1 MSTRPRTPE
10 HFPKMRHRARHRRMR
25 SQQRAK
31 VGTALISIT
40 VETRPIPK
48 RLREAFRKAGDAFG
62 NVGRAATAAGESIR
76 QLATDPVVPAHRAQ
90 FSEDPAK
97 YSLASL
103 PALRAEFA
111 GRAPLTG
118 RLY

>member
-1 MSTRPRTPE
+1 MGSRPRTVE
-10 HFPKMRHRARHRRMR
+10 HFPKMKDRASSRRSR
-25 SQQRAK
+25 TKPRTK
-31 VGTALISIT
+31 VGTAVVS
-40 VETRPIPK
+40 VETHPFSEK
-48 RLREAFRKAGDAFG
+48 LRGATRRMGEAFE

-76 QLATDPVVPAHRAQ
+76 QLPTDPVVPAHRAQ
-90 FSEDPAK
+90 CSEDPAQ

-103 PALRAEFA
+103 PALRAEFV